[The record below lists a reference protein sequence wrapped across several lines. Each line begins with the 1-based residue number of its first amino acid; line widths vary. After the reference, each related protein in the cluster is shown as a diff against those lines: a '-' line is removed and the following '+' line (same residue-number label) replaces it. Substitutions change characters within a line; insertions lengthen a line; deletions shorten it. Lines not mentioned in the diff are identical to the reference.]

1 MKGLLFKWRWFLVVG
16 MLLAIV
22 AVSICMKQTQ
32 NSVKDNSGVPN
43 RMERART
50 AKTIQH
56 INSNSK
62 LPIPLLTEDY
72 HGACTTL
79 EDQFGTENVERIPTY
94 MSYGLGLKDGSV
106 FLSFTGYPEDRDK
119 YRLVEESINEIDR
132 GCNVLGITVGS
143 SYEEGMAILKA
154 KGFQTVND
162 YGTFSKGE
170 VRVILDKDD
179 VGVINFICI
188 KIETYYTSG
197 LTY

>member
-1 MKGLLFKWRWFLVVG
+1 MKGLLFKWRWFLMIG
-16 MLLAIV
+16 MLLVIV
-22 AVSICMKQTQ
+22 AVSICMIQTQ
-32 NSVKDNSGVPN
+32 NSVKDSSGVPN
-43 RMERART
+43 RMERVRT
-50 AKTIQH
+50 AKTIQN

-72 HGACTTL
+72 HGAFTSL
-79 EDQFGTENVERIPTY
+79 EEQFGTENVERIPTY
-94 MSYGLGLKDGSV
+94 MSDGLGLKDGSV

-132 GCNVLGITVGS
+132 GCSVLGITVGS
-143 SYEEGMAILKA
+143 SYEEGMAILKT
-154 KGFQTVND
+154 KGFQAVND

-179 VGVINFICI
+179 VGVINCICI